1 MGPKI
6 SLSPAIADVFIT
18 EELDRRTP
26 ARPDYQREKLA
37 IQDLARQMSD
47 HPKEVL
53 PRLVQLA
60 MEICNADSAGVSV
73 LEPKSGLF
81 RWFGLKGTL
90 SAFEG
95 ATTPRNFSPCGVCL
109 DIGEPVL
116 MSYPERAYDWI
127 REVNISIPEVLLV
140 PLNSKGLR
148 EMGTLWIVAHEGQH
162 FDGGHARAMSEL
174 ATFAATALRMIQTE
188 EQMNQALHRQEILT
202 REMSHRIKNLFTLSS
217 SMIRLSA
224 HGASSKDELA
234 ESLLGRLQAL
244 ADANA
249 LVRRSFDDEQQP
261 ACAELGE
268 IVRKVLRPH
277 DHAHLHIDGP
287 KLVVAERV
295 INSLALIF
303 HELATNAAKYGAF
316 LSDTGAVAVGWT
328 IENSD
333 VVVSWKESGGPAVSS
348 PASKGFGSR
357 LVTSTIAAMGGAIDF
372 DWAESGLGVGIRLPL
387 AALRS

>member
-1 MGPKI
+1 MGLK
-6 SLSPAIADVFIT
+6 SAVSPAFAEVFIT
-18 EELDRRTP
+18 EELDRR
-26 ARPDYQREKLA
+26 ASAQPDYRREKLA

-60 MEICNADSAGVSV
+60 MEMCNAASAGVSV

-81 RWFGLKGTL
+81 RWFGLKGAL
-90 SAFEG
+90 STFEG

-109 DIGEPVL
+109 DINGPVL

-127 REVNISIPEVLLV
+127 REANISIPEVLLV
-140 PLNSKGLR
+140 PLNIKGLQ

-188 EQMNQALHRQEILT
+188 EQLNEALHHQEILT
-202 REMSHRIKNLFTLSS
+202 REMSHRIKNLFALSS

-224 HGASSKDELA
+224 HSAGGKDELA
-234 ESLLGRLQAL
+234 ENLLGRLQAL
-244 ADANA
+244 AEANA
-249 LVRRSFDDEQQP
+249 LVRRSVDDEQP

-277 DHAHLHIDGP
+277 DHVHVHIDGP
-287 KLVVAERV
+287 KLVVGEPV

-333 VVVSWKESGGPAVSS
+333 VVVSWKESGGPAVFS
-348 PASKGFGSR
+348 PGRKGFGSR
-357 LVTSTIAAMGGAIDF
+357 LVTSTIAAMGGGIDF
-372 DWAESGLGVGIRLPL
+372 DWAESGLGARIRLPL
-387 AALRS
+387 AALQP